1 MRARM
6 NRVVKKIG
14 KKDMKRSEK
23 REFTIKKVE
32 KKIDEE
38 TQDQLYYLGLDLKEL
53 PKVEP

>member
-23 REFTIKKVE
+23 REFTIKTVE